1 MLQSSSGNREN
12 VRVQWYQVVHN
23 GMPKWLMV
31 EAFSHITWSF
41 LGILYL
47 AIMCGSYQACQSW
60 PCNRQDCG
68 TVARWLFLMC
78 TADLVSPKDAKEAAK
93 KLLESG
99 VRWLQVCVF
108 DCRYYTVYFSF
119 SSEADHY
126 QEASCEA
133 KWIQESGGT
142 SRTGDFSLPQT
153 VPQTRLHKMIACTL
167 QAICKVHV
175 VCFRLACFY
184 TYTVSTCQ
192 KTQYDRRQ

>member
-1 MLQSSSGNREN
+1 MYARLGML
-12 VRVQWYQVVHN
+12 
-23 GMPKWLMV
+23 KWLMV
-31 EAFSHITWSF
+31 EAFTWSF

-47 AIMCGSYQACQSW
+47 AIMCESYQACQSW
-60 PCNRQDCG
+60 PCDWQDCG
-68 TVARWLFLMC
+68 TVARRLFVMC

-99 VRWLQVCVF
+99 VRWLQACVF
-108 DCRYYTVYFSF
+108 DCRCYTVYLSF

-167 QAICKVHV
+167 QAICKDGFSTCSV
-175 VCFRLACFY
+175 FQACLFY